1 MVKKVYFPGGEYLII
16 LDTATKKGTATS
28 AAPKQKPFKQLYFMN
43 KQLLLF
49 TSAVRIMNDSTLG
62 AITTGNIKL
71 DI

>member
-1 MVKKVYFPGGEYLII
+1 MVKKVYFPGGEYSII
-16 LDTATKKGTATS
+16 LDTATKKRTATS
-28 AAPKQKPFKQLYFMN
+28 AAPKQKHFKQLYFMN

-62 AITTGNIKL
+62 AITTGNIEL